1 MNDCSMTDGDHM
13 REALDLA
20 KKGLALATPNP
31 MVGAVVVQER
41 RVVGRGFHTWQGLK
55 HAEILALDEA
65 GENARGATAW
75 VTLEPCSHTG
85 RTGPCV
91 DALIAAGV
99 SKVIAASADPN
110 PLVAGDG
117 FRRLRAA
124 GVAVEIATEFQAE
137 AEKLNEPFFH
147 FMRTGRPLVTLKS
160 ASTLD
165 GKIAAPEDN
174 TGWITSERA
183 RAHVQELRHVSDA
196 IVTGIGT
203 ALADDPQ
210 LTDRTG
216 LARARPLLRVV
227 LDSTLRL
234 PLESR
239 LVRTAEEDL
248 MVAATSAASPERRR
262 ALENRGIE
270 VKIFDGPRGRVDIR
284 DVISLLGERK
294 YLSVTIEAGSKVNW
308 AALES
313 GAVDKVF
320 LYYAPKIL
328 GGLQSLPMAGG
339 TGRMRRADAILLER
353 TTLHPI
359 PPDEF
364 AVEAY
369 IRKDV

>member
-1 MNDCSMTDGDHM
+1 VKDETV
-13 REALDLA
+13 
-20 KKGLALATPNP
+20 T
-31 MVGAVVVQER
+31 
-41 RVVGRGFHTWQGLK
+41 GRGFHTWEGLR
-55 HAEILALDEA
+55 HAEILALEEA
-65 GENARGATAW
+65 GEGARGATMY

-85 RTGPCV
+85 RTGPCAE
-91 DALIAAGV
+91 ALLAAGV
-99 SKVIAASADPN
+99 ARVVAASGDPN
-110 PLVAGDG
+110 PLVAGEG
-117 FRRLRAA
+117 FRKLRAA
-124 GVAVEIATEFQAE
+124 GVQVEIATDFQAE

-147 FMRTGRPLVTLKS
+147 FIRTGRPLVTLKS

-183 RAHVQELRHVSDA
+183 RAHVQELRHASDA
-196 IVTGIGT
+196 IITGIGT

-210 LTDRTG
+210 LTDRSG
-216 LARARPLLRVV
+216 LPRARPLLRVV

-239 LVRTAEEDL
+239 LVQSTEQDVI
-248 MVAATSAASPERRR
+248 VAATSAASAERRR
-262 ALENRGIE
+262 ALESRGIE
-270 VKIFDGPRGRVDIR
+270 VKIFDGPRGRVDLR
-284 DVISLLGERK
+284 DVITLLGERRC
-294 YLSVTIEAGSKVNW
+294 LSAMIEAGSKVNW

-313 GAVDKVF
+313 GAVDRVF

-369 IRKDV
+369 VRKDV

>member
-1 MNDCSMTDGDHM
+1 M
-13 REALDLA
+13 REAFMGQAFMRAALDLA
-20 KKGLALATPNP
+20 KKGIALATPNP
-31 MVGAVVVQER
+31 MVGAVIVQDGEI
-41 RVVGRGFHTWQGLK
+41 VGRGFHTWAGLK
-55 HAEILALDEA
+55 HAEILALEEA
-65 GENARGATAW
+65 GSRARGAVVY

-85 RTGPCV
+85 RTPPCV
-91 DALIAAGV
+91 DALLAAGIAKIV
-99 SKVIAASADPN
+99 AASADPN
-110 PLVAGDG
+110 PLVAGEG
-117 FRRLRAA
+117 FRGLRSA
-124 GVAVEIATEFQAE
+124 GVQVEIATDFGVE

-147 FMRTGRPLVTLKS
+147 FIRTGRPLVILKS
-160 ASTLD
+160 ALTLD

-183 RAHVQELRHVSDA
+183 RAHVQELRHASDA

-203 ALADDPQ
+203 VLADDPQ

-216 LARARPLLRVV
+216 LPRARPLLRVV

-239 LVRTAEEDL
+239 LVETANEDL
-248 MVAATSAASPERRR
+248 IVVGTSAASAERRR
-262 ALENRGIE
+262 ALENRGIV
-270 VKIFDGPRGRVDIR
+270 VKVFDGPRGRVDIR
-284 DVISLLGERK
+284 DVIALLGERRC
-294 YLSVTIEAGSKVNW
+294 LSVMIEAGSKVNW

-339 TGRMRRADAILLER
+339 IGRMRRADAILLER
-353 TTLHPI
+353 TTLLPI

-369 IRKDV
+369 VRKDV

>member
-1 MNDCSMTDGDHM
+1 MNGDSM
-13 REALDLA
+13 REALALA
-20 KKGLALATPNP
+20 RKGVALATPNP
-31 MVGAVVVQER
+31 MVGAVVKQGSKI
-41 RVVGRGFHTWQGLK
+41 VGRGFHTWQGLK
-55 HAEILALDEA
+55 HAEILALEQA
-65 GENARGATAW
+65 GEGARGAT
-75 VTLEPCSHTG
+75 VYITLEPCSHTG
-85 RTGPCV
+85 RTLPCV
-91 DALIAAGV
+91 DALVAAGV
-99 SKVIAASADPN
+99 SRVVAASADPN
-110 PLVAGDG
+110 PLVAGEG

-124 GVAVEIATEFQAE
+124 GVHVEIATEFQAE

-183 RAHVQELRHVSDA
+183 RSHVQELRHASDA
-196 IVTGIGT
+196 IITGIGT
-203 ALADDPQ
+203 ALADDPR
-210 LTDRTG
+210 LTDRSG
-216 LARARPLLRVV
+216 LPRARALWRVV

-239 LVRTAEEDL
+239 LVQTAEGDL
-248 MVAATSAASPERRR
+248 IVAATSAASPERRR
-262 ALENRGIE
+262 ALENRGVE

-284 DVISLLGERK
+284 DVVVMLGERRC
-294 YLSVTIEAGSKVNW
+294 LSVLIEAGSKVNW

-369 IRKDV
+369 VRKDV

>member
-1 MNDCSMTDGDHM
+1 MTDSDYM
-13 REALDLA
+13 REALALA
-20 KKGLALATPNP
+20 RNSVALATPNP
-31 MVGAVVVQER
+31 MVGAVVVLGDR
-41 RVVGRGFHTWQGLK
+41 IVGRGFHTWQGLK
-55 HAEILALDEA
+55 HAEILALEEA
-65 GENARGATAW
+65 GEAARGATAYI
-75 VTLEPCSHTG
+75 TLEPCSHTG

-110 PLVAGDG
+110 PLVAGEG

-124 GVAVEIATEFQAE
+124 SVQVEIATEFQAE

-183 RAHVQELRHVSDA
+183 RAHVQELRHASDA
-196 IVTGIGT
+196 IITGIGT
-203 ALADDPQ
+203 ALADDPR
-210 LTDRTG
+210 LTDRSG
-216 LARARPLLRVV
+216 LPRARA
-227 LDSTLRL
+227 LRL
-234 PLESR
+234 PLEYQ
-239 LVRTAEEDL
+239 LVNTAANDL
-248 MVAATSAASPERRR
+248 IVAATSAASPERRR
-262 ALENRGIE
+262 ALENRGVE

-284 DVISLLGERK
+284 DVVALLAERRC
-294 YLSVTIEAGSKVNW
+294 LSVLIEAGSKVNW

-369 IRKDV
+369 VRKDV

>member
-1 MNDCSMTDGDHM
+1 MNGDHM
-13 REALDLA
+13 REALALA
-20 KKGLALATPNP
+20 RKSVALATPNP
-31 MVGAVVVQER
+31 MVGAVVVLGDKI
-41 RVVGRGFHTWQGLK
+41 VGRGSHTWQGLK
-55 HAEILALDEA
+55 HAEILALEEA
-65 GENARGATAW
+65 GENARGAT
-75 VTLEPCSHTG
+75 VYITLEPCSHTG

-99 SKVIAASADPN
+99 PKVIAASADPN
-110 PLVAGDG
+110 PLVAGEG

-124 GVAVEIATEFQAE
+124 GVQVEIATEFQAE

-183 RAHVQELRHVSDA
+183 RAHVQELRHASDA

-203 ALADDPQ
+203 ALADDPR
-210 LTDRTG
+210 LTDRSG
-216 LARARPLLRVV
+216 LPRARPLWRVV

-234 PLESR
+234 PLESK
-239 LVRTAEEDL
+239 LVQTAEGDL
-248 MVAATSAASPERRR
+248 IVAATSAASPERRR
-262 ALENRGIE
+262 ALENRGVE

-284 DVISLLGERK
+284 DVVALLAERRC
-294 YLSVTIEAGSKVNW
+294 LSVLIEAGSKVNW

-313 GAVDKVF
+313 GTVDKVF

-369 IRKDV
+369 VRKDV

>member
-1 MNDCSMTDGDHM
+1 MNGDYM
-13 REALDLA
+13 REALALA
-20 KKGLALATPNP
+20 RKGVALATPNP
-31 MVGAVVVQER
+31 MVGAVVVHEKK
-41 RVVGRGFHTWQGLK
+41 VVGRGFHTWQGLK
-55 HAEILALDEA
+55 HAEILALEEA
-65 GENARGATAW
+65 SEGARGATVY

-85 RTGPCV
+85 RTGRCV

-99 SKVIAASADPN
+99 SKVVAAATDPN
-110 PLVAGDG
+110 PLVAGEG

-124 GVAVEIATEFQAE
+124 GVQVEIATEFQAE

-183 RAHVQELRHVSDA
+183 RAHVQELRHASDA
-196 IVTGIGT
+196 IITGIGT
-203 ALADDPQ
+203 ALADDPR
-210 LTDRTG
+210 LTDRSG
-216 LARARPLLRVV
+216 LPRARPLLRVV

-234 PLESR
+234 PLESQ
-239 LVRTAEEDL
+239 LVQTADSDL
-248 MVAATSAASPERRR
+248 IAAATSAASPERRR

-284 DVISLLGERK
+284 DVVALLGERRC
-294 YLSVTIEAGSKVNW
+294 LSVLIEAGSKVNW

-369 IRKDV
+369 VRKDV

>member
-1 MNDCSMTDGDHM
+1 MKINHDHM
-13 REALDLA
+13 REAL
-20 KKGLALATPNP
+20 ALARRGVALASPNP
-31 MVGAVVVQER
+31 MVGAVVVQGDQIA
-41 RVVGRGFHTWQGLK
+41 GRGFHTWQGLK
-55 HAEILALDEA
+55 HAEILALEEA
-65 GENARGATAW
+65 GEGARGAT
-75 VTLEPCSHTG
+75 VYITLEPCAHTG
-85 RTGPCV
+85 RTPPCA

-99 SKVIAASADPN
+99 AKVVAVSADPN
-110 PLVAGDG
+110 PLVAGEG

-124 GVAVEIATEFQAE
+124 GIEVEIATDFEAE
-137 AEKLNEPFFH
+137 AVALNEPFFH

-183 RAHVQELRHVSDA
+183 RTHVQQLRHASDA

-210 LTDRTG
+210 LTDRSG
-216 LARARPLLRVV
+216 LPRARPLLRVV

-239 LVRTAEEDL
+239 LVKSAEGDL
-248 MVAATSAASPERRR
+248 LIAATSAASPERRR
-262 ALENRGIE
+262 ALENRGVE
-270 VKIFDGPRGRVDIR
+270 VKVFDGPRGRVDIR
-284 DVISLLGERK
+284 DVITLLGERRC
-294 YLSVTIEAGSKVNW
+294 LSVMIEAGSKVNW

-328 GGLQSLPMAGG
+328 GGLQSLPLAGG
-339 TGRMRRADAILLER
+339 TGRMRRSDAILLER

-364 AVEAY
+364 AVEAWV
-369 IRKDV
+369 RRDA

>member
-1 MNDCSMTDGDHM
+1 MTSGYM
-13 REALDLA
+13 RDALALA
-20 KKGLALATPNP
+20 KKGIALATPNP
-31 MVGAVVVQER
+31 MVGAVIVNKDG
-41 RVVGRGFHTWQGLK
+41 VVGRGFHTWDGVT
-55 HAEILALDEA
+55 HAEVLALEEA
-65 GENARGATAW
+65 GAASEGAT
-75 VTLEPCSHTG
+75 VYLTLEPCSHDG
-85 RTGPCV
+85 RTPPCA
-91 DALIAAGV
+91 DALIAAKV
-99 SKVIAASADPN
+99 AKVIAASADPN
-110 PLVAGDG
+110 PLVAGEG

-124 GVAVEIATEFQAE
+124 GIEVEIATEFQAE
-137 AEKLNEPFFH
+137 AEKINEPFFH

-183 RAHVQELRHVSDA
+183 RLHVQELRHASDA

-210 LTDRTG
+210 LTDRSG
-216 LARARPLLRVV
+216 LPRARPLLRVV

-239 LVRTAEEDL
+239 LVRTANQDL
-248 MVAATSAASPERRR
+248 LIAATSAASGDRRR

-270 VKIFDGPRGRVDIR
+270 VRVFDGPRGRVDIR
-284 DVISLLGERK
+284 DVVALLGERRC
-294 YLSVTIEAGSKVNW
+294 LSVMIEAGSKVNW

-328 GGLQSLPMAGG
+328 GGMQSLPMAGG

-353 TTLHPI
+353 TTLHTI

-369 IRKDV
+369 VHRNS